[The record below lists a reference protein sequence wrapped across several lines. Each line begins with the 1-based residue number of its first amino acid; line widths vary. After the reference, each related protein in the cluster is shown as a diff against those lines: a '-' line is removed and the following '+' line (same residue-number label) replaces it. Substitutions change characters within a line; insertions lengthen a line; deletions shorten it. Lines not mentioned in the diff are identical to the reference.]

1 MQQTRPLALSKLA
14 ARRAAGDEGL
24 SMPSLLALRGELA
37 AVASL
42 ALSLP
47 MRFWASRDAFDP
59 GAPHPT
65 PVVLV
70 HGLLGDRTNF
80 LGLRRALVRRGIRNF
95 ASFSYA
101 PRIDYQRL
109 APRLGRAID
118 AVCRETGVP
127 QVDVIGHS
135 LGGLVARY
143 LIDTRRGAPIRRLV
157 TLGAPHYTDR
167 LPAEELAIFAA
178 HDPLVPPP
186 HPLHGPRG
194 RATVIPDCGHLG
206 LLRHETVVE
215 LAAGFLTAA
224 ADPAHERTARRAA

>member
-1 MQQTRPLALSKLA
+1 MHQTRPLGPSNLA

-24 SMPSLLALRGELA
+24 SIPSLRALRGELA

-47 MRFWASRDAFDP
+47 TRLWASPDAFDP
-59 GAPHPT
+59 EAPYPT

-80 LGLRRALVRRGIRNF
+80 FGLRSALEGHGIRNF

-101 PRIDYQRL
+101 PRVDYQRL
-109 APRLGRAID
+109 APRLGRAIE

-157 TLGAPHYTDR
+157 TLGAPYYSDR
-167 LPAEELAIFAA
+167 LPAQELAIFAA
-178 HDPLVPPP
+178 HDPIVAPP
-186 HPLHGPRG
+186 HPVHGPCG

-215 LAAGFLTAA
+215 LTTGFLTAA
-224 ADPAHERTARRAA
+224 AEPAHERSARRAA